1 MILGGRGLKKVF
13 NRRIVFQ
20 NISFEVQSG
29 QVLSITG
36 PNGSGKSTASKI
48 ICGVI
53 SPTAGEVS
61 LTDEGVSIDRDKVH
75 SYVGF
80 VAPYLELY
88 GEFSAVENL
97 CLEARARGM
106 NWKNQD
112 WIDEILRVVGLFN
125 RRNDEVRSFSS
136 GMKQRL
142 KYAAA
147 LLHEPQVLV
156 LDEPT
161 ANLDAAGTDMVFA
174 LIDKYRKDRIV
185 VIATNDEK
193 ETALGDVRVVLRG
206 TSLIEMA
213 NDEMITP
220 QGIKKNSLKLTF
232 PVEGMTCAS
241 CVLRVETALKAVAGV
256 EDAVVNLATESVSVE
271 IEPSKVTMDTL
282 KKAVEDAGYKIVD
295 TADDVDS
302 LKVEAEHRKQEYED
316 LWHRFKI
323 GAILS
328 AIIIVGSM
336 PEIFGFVRAIP
347 VGPRNILLLALTA
360 PVLFYVG
367 GRFFKGFW
375 IAARHRTAD
384 MNTLISV
391 GSLSAFLYSS
401 IATLWPGIF
410 ETAGNSPY
418 VYFDTSAVIITLILL
433 GKILEAKAKQKSSE
447 AVRKLIGLRPP
458 SAHLYVDGNIVD
470 VPVSVIQIGD
480 VLRIMP
486 GERIPLDGKVVAG
499 FATIDEAMLTGES
512 VPVERTMGGHVLGG
526 TVCLDGAM
534 TIMAERLGKESF
546 VARVARLVEDAQ
558 TSKPPVQRLVDK
570 VASIFVPTVITL
582 ALSSAIVW
590 AVLGP
595 APQLTH
601 SLLAFVA
608 VLIVA
613 CPCALGLATPTAIMV
628 GTGRGAEMG
637 TLIRN
642 SEALEEARKI
652 TSIVFDKTGTIT
664 AGEMKVV
671 DLMPNLGV
679 NEIDLLRFA
688 AMAEAELT
696 HPMGV
701 AVVKEAKRLGLDHEA
716 RGIIPT
722 DTGGEHF
729 KSIAGQGV
737 EKVIHDGSTNILVR
751 VGKLDFVGPRP
762 GLTSESDYLKRVQSR
777 AGEMGASVL
786 YVSQQIDPS
795 KSPNLLGS
803 LLVADYVRENAAE
816 TVRRLKELG
825 LKTYLLTGDND
836 GAARQMATHVSV
848 NEYFANVTP
857 EGKLNKIR
865 ELQAKGEVVAFVG
878 DGINDSP
885 ALAQADIGI
894 AMASGTDIAMES
906 AGITLVRNDLSL
918 VPSSILLSRKTIG
931 IIKQNLFWA
940 FFYNVLLIPLAAG
953 ALFPLTGWQLNP
965 MAAAVAMA
973 LSSVSV
979 VSNSLRLKHVKI
991 T

>member
-1 MILGGRGLKKVF
+1 MI
-13 NRRIVFQ
+13 
-20 NISFEVQSG
+20 
-29 QVLSITG
+29 
-36 PNGSGKSTASKI
+36 A
-48 ICGVI
+48 
-53 SPTAGEVS
+53 
-61 LTDEGVSIDRDKVH
+61 
-75 SYVGF
+75 
-80 VAPYLELY
+80 
-88 GEFSAVENL
+88 
-97 CLEARARGM
+97 
-106 NWKNQD
+106 
-112 WIDEILRVVGLFN
+112 
-125 RRNDEVRSFSS
+125 
-136 GMKQRL
+136 
-142 KYAAA
+142 
-147 LLHEPQVLV
+147 
-156 LDEPT
+156 
-161 ANLDAAGTDMVFA
+161 
-174 LIDKYRKDRIV
+174 
-185 VIATNDEK
+185 
-193 ETALGDVRVVLRG
+193 
-206 TSLIEMA
+206 
-213 NDEMITP
+213 P
-220 QGIKKNSLKLTF
+220 QGIKRKSVKLTL

-241 CVLRVETALKAVAGV
+241 CVLRVETALKGVAGV
-256 EDAVVNLATESVSVE
+256 EDAVVNLATESASVE
-271 IEPSKVTMDTL
+271 IEPSKVTVDAL
-282 KKAVEDAGYKIVD
+282 KKAVGDAGYKIID
-295 TADDVDS
+295 TADDVDA
-302 LKVEAEHRKQEYED
+302 LKVEAEHRKKEYED

-328 AIIIVGSM
+328 AIIVVGSM
-336 PEIFGFVRAIP
+336 PEIFGFVRVVPAEL
-347 VGPRNILLLALTA
+347 RNFLLLALTA

-367 GRFFKGFW
+367 GKFFKAFW

-391 GSLSAFLYSS
+391 GSLSAFIYSS
-401 IATLWPGIF
+401 IVTFWPGIF
-410 ETAGNSPY
+410 ETAGNSAY

-447 AVRKLIGLRPP
+447 AVRKLIGLQPT

-470 VPVSVIQIGD
+470 VPVSVVQIGD
-480 VLRIMP
+480 VLKIMP
-486 GERIPLDGKVVAG
+486 GERIPLDGKVLAG

-512 VPVERTMGGHVLGG
+512 VPVERAAGGHVLGG

-534 TIMAERLGKESF
+534 TIAAEKVGKESF
-546 VARVARLVEDAQ
+546 VARIARLVEDAQ

-570 VASIFVPTVITL
+570 VASVFVPTVITL
-582 ALSSAIVW
+582 ALLSAIAW
-590 AVLGP
+590 AVFGP
-595 APQLTH
+595 APQLIH
-601 SLLAFVA
+601 ALLAFVA

-637 TLIRN
+637 ALIRN
-642 SEALEEARKI
+642 SEALEEARRI

-671 DLMPNLGV
+671 ELMPNLGV
-679 NEIDLLRFA
+679 SENDLLILA
-688 AMAEAELT
+688 AVGEAEST

-701 AVVKEAKRLGLDHEA
+701 AVIKEAKRRGLDDEV
-716 RGIIPT
+716 REIISAENGR
-722 DTGGEHF
+722 DLF

-737 EKVIHDGSTNILVR
+737 EKVIHDGATKILVR
-751 VGKLDFVGPRP
+751 VGKLDFVGERA
-762 GLTSESDYLKRVQSR
+762 GVTSESDFVSRVQSR
-777 AGEMGASVL
+777 AGETGASIL
-786 YVSQQIDPS
+786 YVSQKIDPS
-795 KSPNLLGS
+795 KIPNILGS

-836 GAARQMATHVSV
+836 AAAKQMASHVSV
-848 NEYFANVTP
+848 DEYSSNVTP
-857 EGKLNKIR
+857 EGKLNKIK
-865 ELQAKGEVVAFVG
+865 ELQANGEVVAFVG

-906 AGITLVRNDLSL
+906 AGITLVRNELSL
-918 VPSSILLSRKTIG
+918 VPNSILLSRKTIA

-953 ALFPLTGWQLNP
+953 ALYPLTGCQLSP